1 MDFCWFLNDDYDI
14 VRLRLTTVVSLPSD
28 VGLAEELSWLHIAK
42 CVTERWLLIV
52 SMSFVWVKPRHIL
65 KNIQEDA
72 MLFM

>member
-1 MDFCWFLNDDYDI
+1 M
-14 VRLRLTTVVSLPSD
+14 
-28 VGLAEELSWLHIAK
+28 AK